1 MNMKKIQYF
10 SIMSLFFLMCSGIY
24 GIIVGIHYTNDYLY
38 LTEKLR
44 DEAGA
49 AMTTGMLM
57 LEYFSGAFRGII
69 TLVCGFIGLI
79 SIRKREIKTGYFVF
93 LCILTLL
100 YVLGLKKFPDAEEF
114 MQMLVAMFCFMML
127 SIYKFKKSFYK
138 VME

>member
-1 MNMKKIQYF
+1 MKKIQYL
-10 SIMSLFFLMCSGIY
+10 SIVSLFFLMCSGIY
-24 GIIVGIHYTNDYLY
+24 GIIMGIHYTNEYLY

-49 AMTTGMLM
+49 AITTGMLI

-79 SIRKREIKTGYFVF
+79 NIRKRDIKTGNFVF

-100 YVLGLKKFPDAEEF
+100 YVFGLKKFPDAEEF

-127 SIYKFKKSFYK
+127 SIYKFTNSFYRIR
-138 VME
+138 E

>member
-1 MNMKKIQYF
+1 
-10 SIMSLFFLMCSGIY
+10 MCSGIY
-24 GIIVGIHYTNDYLY
+24 GIIVGIHYTNEYLY

-93 LCILTLL
+93 LCILTRL
-100 YVLGLKKFPDAEEF
+100 YVLGLKKFLDAEEF
-114 MQMLVAMFCFMML
+114 MQMLVAMFCFMMF
-127 SIYKFKKSFYK
+127 SIYKFKISFYK
-138 VME
+138 VKE